1 MSPSRGSHLQ
11 TQERLVSKQV
21 ASEVQYGE
29 KPAMKVAKIALI
41 AVASALGA
49 TMNGKQFIRHEA

>member
-1 MSPSRGSHLQ
+1 
-11 TQERLVSKQV
+11 LVSRQV

-41 AVASALGA
+41 AVASVRGA
-49 TMNGKQFIRHEA
+49 TMNEKRFIRQEV